1 MRVTIWD
8 LDWYYAE
15 NKTNKQNPDVMRISS
30 YHKQL
35 GDIVN
40 FVTKEDDI
48 RRPYDVYYI
57 IKEDSKT
64 PNPPLDFFM
73 NNKVKWWGNAF
84 KVKVKWKMNA
94 AMLGVRPDYLLYPEK
109 DTTVERAEHVRFFD
123 NTGEMLPMI
132 QTWKNTFSNKMVVVD
147 DNSMWYASK
156 NNIIKALKIL
166 QESKNIYFL
175 KPISLK
181 ILLSDEEIKN
191 EFLKLKFR
199 PGCKFVWN
207 LIHITSAAEAFNFI
221 DSLRLQNKNVD
232 FGTLLIDYRDKT
244 KSHWEDKQNAINDFN
259 NVVDLILTAKK
270 RKIKIEVKMPDF
282 RLETPY
288 FQIFEELSYWT
299 QHHLKKSWLE
309 YITIAHPWETNVAA
323 FNYWNRPEKW
333 NPVFRILLVQTYKNK
348 ELITLQWGNKSLNIK
363 EIPWAVWKEQFKNE
377 QWEI

>member
-8 LDWYYAE
+8 LDWYYAA

-30 YHKQL
+30 YHKQI
-35 GDIVN
+35 GDVVN

-48 RRPYDVYYI
+48 RRPYDIYYI

-73 NNKVKWWGNAF
+73 NNKVKWWGNAY
-84 KVKVKWKMNA
+84 KVKVKWKMSA
-94 AMLGVRPDYLLYPEK
+94 AMLGARPDYLLYPEK
-109 DTTVERAEHVRFFD
+109 DTMIERAEHVRLFD
-123 NTGEMLPMI
+123 NAGEMLPI
-132 QTWKNTFSNKMVVVD
+132 VQTWTNTYSNKMVVVD
-147 DNSMWYASK
+147 DRTMWYSSK

-166 QESKNIYFL
+166 QQSKNIYFL
-175 KPISLK
+175 EPISLK

-199 PGCKFVWN
+199 PGCKFEWN
-207 LIHITSAAEAFNFI
+207 LIHITSAAKAFNFI
-221 DSLRLQNKNVD
+221 DELKLINKGVD
-232 FGTLLIDYRDKT
+232 FGTLVIDYRDVN
-244 KSHWEDKQNAINDFN
+244 KSHWDNKQYAIDDFN
-259 NVVDLILTAKK
+259 NVVKLIIEAKK
-270 RKIKIEVKMPDF
+270 RKIKINIKMPEY

-299 QHHLKKSWLE
+299 EKYLKKSWIE
-309 YITIAHPWETNVAA
+309 YITIAHPWGVDNTA

-333 NPVFRILLVQTYKNK
+333 HPVFRSLLAQTYRNK
-348 ELITLQWGNKSLNIK
+348 ELILCQWGNKMIK
-363 EIPWAVWKEQFKNE
+363 ENEIPWALWKEQFKNE